1 MLSRRKLF
9 VGAAAVAVAPTA
21 AAALPARV
29 LDKAPSLPGFIPC
42 DGREL
47 PICDYE
53 KLFEMVK
60 HAYSWAAD
68 TQTFRVPDLRGR
80 ARVFDQ
86 QGLLARPD
94 DRLPVVM
101 HIATGEDERV
111 PAGVVLPMVVSNAT
125 CS

>member
-1 MLSRRKLF
+1 MITRRALF

-21 AAALPARV
+21 ATALPARV

-60 HAYSWAAD
+60 HACSWSAH
-68 TQTFRVPDLRGR
+68 TQTFRLPDSRRLSE
-80 ARVFDQ
+80 Q
-86 QGLLARPD
+86 YPMLANG
-94 DRLPVVM
+94 VVVLEDV
-101 HIATGEDERV
+101 IATGHDPRV
-111 PAGVVLPMVVSNAT
+111 PAGVILLMEKHDAPGS
-125 CS
+125 

>member
-1 MLSRRKLF
+1 MITRRALF
-9 VGAAAVAVAPTA
+9 AGAAAVAVAPTA

-60 HAYSWAAD
+60 HAYSLAAD
-68 TQTFRVPDLRGR
+68 TQTFRVPDLRVR
-80 ARVFDQ
+80 IWSDSDPDLNRV
-86 QGLLARPD
+86 
-94 DRLPVVM
+94 LPADYV
-101 HIATGEDERV
+101 IATGEDERV
-111 PAGVVLPMVVSNAT
+111 PVGAIMPMVVSNAPG
-125 CS
+125 S

>member
-1 MLSRRKLF
+1 MISRRKLF
-9 VGAAAVAVAPTA
+9 AGAAAAAVAPTA
-21 AAALPARV
+21 ATALPARV
-29 LDKAPSLPGFIPC
+29 LDKTPAFLPC

-47 PICDYE
+47 PVAQYLD
-53 KLFEMVK
+53 LFEVLGK
-60 HAYSWAAD
+60 IYGGSASRH
-68 TQTFRVPDLRGR
+68 TFRVPDLRGR